1 MQMSEN
7 KQETVNKSRKN
18 AYFGILLLGIVSLM
32 GDVVYEGSRG
42 VVPSYL
48 EFLGASAL
56 IAGLVGGLDL
66 LGYVVR
72 LGTGFLA
79 DKTRAYWVFVFIGY
93 GLIVSIP
100 LLGVF
105 TSLEMIVVLVSLER
119 LGKAFRAPSR
129 DTILSIVSRGVGVG
143 KAFGIHELLDQ
154 IGGILGPLIVAA
166 LMLYS
171 NNNYQYT
178 FSFLFLPF
186 LMLLG
191 ALAYTY
197 KRIGSKT
204 IIESSSAKGKGERL
218 TKPFYIYTFAVLLNT
233 VGLIPYTLILYK
245 ASEILK
251 PMNQQWIVPLI
262 YLLIQGV
269 DAPVALLA
277 GYAYD
282 KFGVRVLV
290 MPFLLSIFPPLL
302 TIASAELTMLIMAS
316 IVFGLVLG
324 MQESIYR
331 AAVSELTPISSRG
344 TAYGIFNTAYGAGL
358 FISGALFGFL
368 MILKPQFSTV
378 TFYVLIMQIMATALL
393 LKTGSQFEK

>member
-1 MQMSEN
+1 MMRLKNS
-7 KQETVNKSRKN
+7 KN

-32 GDVVYEGSRG
+32 GDIVYEGSRG
-42 VVPSYL
+42 IVPSYL

-66 LGYVVR
+66 LGYAAR
-72 LGTGFLA
+72 LVTGFLA
-79 DKTRAYWVFVFIGY
+79 DKTRAYWIFVFIGY
-93 GLIVSIP
+93 GLIISIP
-100 LLGVF
+100 LLGIF
-105 TSLEMIVVLVSLER
+105 TGLEIIVILISLER
-119 LGKAFRAPSR
+119 LGKAFRAPAR
-129 DTILSIVSRGVGVG
+129 DTVLSIISKDVGAG

-154 IGGILGPLIVAA
+154 IGAILGPLIVTV

-171 NNNYQYT
+171 NNDYRYT

-186 LMLLG
+186 TLLLA

-204 IIESSSAKGKGERL
+204 IVEAPIMKGKEERL
-218 TKPFYIYTFAVLLNT
+218 ARPFYLYTFAVLVNT
-233 VGLIPYTLILYK
+233 IGLLPYTLILYK

-251 PMNQQWIVPLI
+251 PLNQQWIVPLI

-269 DAPVALLA
+269 DAPTALLA

-282 KFGVRVLV
+282 KFGIKVLAT
-290 MPFLLSIFPPLL
+290 PFLLSIFPPLL
-302 TIASAELTMLIMAS
+302 TMVNADLTTLIAAS

-344 TAYGIFNTAYGAGL
+344 TAYGIFNTAYGSGI
-358 FISGALFGFL
+358 FISGALYGLL
-368 MILKPQFSTV
+368 MILKPLFISV
-378 TFYVLIMQIMATALL
+378 IFYVLITQITATTLL
-393 LKTGSQFEK
+393 LRIGSKLKKHQ